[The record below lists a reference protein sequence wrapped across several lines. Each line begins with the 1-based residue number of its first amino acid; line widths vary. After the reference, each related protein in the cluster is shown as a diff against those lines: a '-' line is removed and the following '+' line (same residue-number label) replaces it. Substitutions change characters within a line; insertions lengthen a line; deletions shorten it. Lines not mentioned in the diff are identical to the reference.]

1 MFTAIVHPDM
11 YCQLTR
17 RCTTTSIGPTTRL
30 EISNDQLTLRMSFAN
45 TIDMIGYDDTY
56 RMYMLYM
63 YACTM
68 CMKLPLLTPSPFCL
82 EKEHYSRHIHII
94 ICFDSCFVLDWIYF
108 NTVYRTSIF
117 VLSPLAF
124 LRVLHLCSHGLGPA
138 ARPLRSM
145 RLAAPSGR
153 SGPRS
158 WRHIPLRP
166 DASWMSVEGTGFSK
180 EWGMWKT
187 RLKGG
192 FGGDLAGGGGGG
204 ESRGIA
210 RCRNLNGRS
219 LKLKVVGWTFSS
231 TWKIHV
237 LHPFFCWV
245 VLQW

>member
-108 NTVYRTSIF
+108 NILAHSCNLQNFHICF
-117 VLSPLAF
+117 VSARLPASPPSLLPRFGPGGQAF
-124 LRVLHLCSHGLGPA
+124 AVNEI
-138 ARPLRSM
+138 
-145 RLAAPSGR
+145 GR
-153 SGPRS
+153 SEWSEWSEELETHPF
-158 WRHIPLRP
+158 
-166 DASWMSVEGTGFSK
+166 ASGCFMDVS
-180 EWGMWKT
+180 
-187 RLKGG
+187 
-192 FGGDLAGGGGGG
+192 GGDGLFKGM
-204 ESRGIA
+204 RDVK
-210 RCRNLNGRS
+210 N
-219 LKLKVVGWTFSS
+219 
-231 TWKIHV
+231 
-237 LHPFFCWV
+237 
-245 VLQW
+245 